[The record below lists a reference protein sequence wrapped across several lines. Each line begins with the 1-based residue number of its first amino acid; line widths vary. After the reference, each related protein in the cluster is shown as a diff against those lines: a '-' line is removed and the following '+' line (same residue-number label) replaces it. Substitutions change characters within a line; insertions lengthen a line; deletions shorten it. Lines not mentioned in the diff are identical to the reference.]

1 MSDSITVSAP
11 PTTADVSV
19 SVLAAMSAQSGV
31 ATDFTTGSQIRTLSE
46 AIGSVAEMEAIAA
59 QALAFQAALYS
70 AYYMAGITPL
80 FATFAAGTVTFSTVT
95 AATQTAVI
103 PVGTVVATVGGVQ
116 FATTSAATIA
126 IGATS
131 VSVTVSASAAGATG
145 NVTAGTITQILSGL
159 AYGPLTVTNA
169 APTAGG
175 ANAESPAQTLA
186 RYTASVAAIPA
197 GSPVAIANSCI
208 GVSVASTNE
217 TVYYATVY
225 EPWISQVAGGS
236 TTPTIGF
243 TVYIDN
249 GSGAASTSLLNA
261 VTAKINP
268 TLSSG
273 SLGYR
278 NAGVPYGVDAVTPLA
293 CSVTITGVATTPTLD
308 PSLDSLAEAAAAA
321 YFAALG
327 FEATAEQSQLN
338 AAVANA
344 TAGFIT
350 GLTVTLYNASS
361 TAVSTVTA
369 AYNQR
374 IIPTTIST
382 VFS

>member
-80 FATFAAGTVTFSTVT
+80 FATFATGTVTFSTVT
-95 AATQTAVI
+95 AATQTVVI
-103 PVGTVVATVGGVQ
+103 PVGTVVATVGGEQ

-169 APTAGG
+169 APTTGG

-243 TVYIDN
+243 TIFVDN

-278 NAGVPYGVDAVTPLA
+278 NAGVPYSVAAVTPLA

-350 GLTVTLYNASS
+350 GLTVTLYNAST